1 MKIIL
6 ASASPRRLEIL
17 TAHGVTPVVIP
28 ADVDETLPDEL
39 LTAPAEA
46 TMYLASLKSRAVYSS
61 IETSESAVIIGADT
75 IVYKDRIIGK
85 PVDADDAFAI
95 LSSLRSSKHSVITG
109 VSLIDLLTGEET
121 VFYDETIVTFNDYP
135 DEEIRR
141 FVREEPPYDKSGSY
155 AIQSSWSKN
164 VASVDGDIENVI
176 GFPWAKISEYLKKY
190 SSK

>member
-17 TAHGVTPVVIP
+17 TAHGITPVVLP
-28 ADVDETLPDEL
+28 ADVDESLPDEL
-39 LTAPAEA
+39 LNKPAEA

-61 IETSESAVIIGADT
+61 IGAPEQAVIIGADT
-75 IVYKDRIIGK
+75 IVYKDKIIGK

-95 LSSLRSSKHSVITG
+95 LSSLRSAKHSVITG
-109 VSLIDLLTGEET
+109 VSLIDLSNGKET
-121 VFYDETIVTFNDYP
+121 VFYDETIVTFKDYP

-141 FVREEPPYDKSGSY
+141 FVLEEPPYDKSGSY

-164 VASVDGDIENVI
+164 IASVEGDIENVI
-176 GFPWAKISEYLKKY
+176 GFPWTKISMYLNSGSPK
-190 SSK
+190 

>member
-17 TAHGVTPVVIP
+17 AAHGVTPVVIP

-39 LTAPAEA
+39 LNKPAEA
-46 TMYLASLKSRAVYSS
+46 TMFLASQKAQAVYRGLSS
-61 IETSESAVIIGADT
+61 FEPATIIGADT
-75 IVYKDRIIGK
+75 IVFKDKIIGK
-85 PVDADDAFAI
+85 PVDAEDAFSI
-95 LSSLRSSKHSVITG
+95 LSSLRGARHSVITG
-109 VSLIDLLTGEET
+109 VSLIDVADGKET
-121 VFYDETIVTFNDYP
+121 VFYDETIVTFKDYP

-176 GFPWAKISEYLKKY
+176 GFPWAKISEYL
-190 SSK
+190 

>member
-28 ADVDETLPDEL
+28 ADVDETLPDDL
-39 LTAPAEA
+39 LYQPAEA
-46 TMYLASLKSRAVYSS
+46 TMFLASLKSRAVYSS
-61 IETSESAVIIGADT
+61 IEETEPAVIIGADT
-75 IVYKDRIIGK
+75 IVYKDKIIGK

-95 LSSLRSSKHSVITG
+95 LSSLRSAKHSVITG
-109 VSLIDLLTGEET
+109 VSLIDLMTGKET
-121 VFYDETIVTFNDYP
+121 VFYDETIVTFNYYP

-164 VASVDGDIENVI
+164 VASVEGDIENVI
-176 GFPWAKISEYLKKY
+176 GFPWAKISEYLY
-190 SSK
+190 D